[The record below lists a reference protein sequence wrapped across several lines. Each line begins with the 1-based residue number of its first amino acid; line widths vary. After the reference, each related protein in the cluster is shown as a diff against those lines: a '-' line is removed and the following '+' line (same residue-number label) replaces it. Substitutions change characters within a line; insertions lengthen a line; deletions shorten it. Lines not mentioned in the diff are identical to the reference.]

1 MKGNWKVGFQLSLLL
16 ITFWK
21 EFQATKEKWKKDIVS
36 FLIFFCSFQK
46 LKKEKKRRNKR
57 KPKGNQ
63 KDLPIFS
70 DTCATTLYSDN
81 EELEPEAS
89 VCDDKSDSEIDESQE
104 NNSFEVDEDIDIQV
118 STYFPHL

>member
-21 EFQATKEKWKKDIVS
+21 EFQATKEKWKRDIVS

-46 LKKEKKRRNKR
+46 LKKEKKKGGT
-57 KPKGNQ
+57 KGNQ

-70 DTCATTLYSDN
+70 DTCATTLYSDMVMVILVVTN
-81 EELEPEAS
+81 
-89 VCDDKSDSEIDESQE
+89 
-104 NNSFEVDEDIDIQV
+104 QV
-118 STYFPHL
+118 LARVEKVRFLDGFK